1 MVKKTF
7 NFIVVGGKATGGPP
21 IGPALGPLGVNIMA
35 VVNKINEVTSPYEGV
50 KVPVEVTLDTDTK
63 EFSVKVGML
72 STYSL
77 ITRALG
83 ISKGSSTPN
92 RSAVGNLTF
101 KQVVEIAERKRE
113 GLLANS
119 LRAAV
124 KEVLGTCLS
133 MGVTVDGKSVKE
145 VLSLLDSGVYDEFLR
160 AS

>member
-1 MVKKTF
+1 
-7 NFIVVGGKATGGPP
+7 
-21 IGPALGPLGVNIMA
+21 MA
-35 VVNKINEVTSPYEGV
+35 VVNKINEATSPYEGV
-50 KVPVEVTLDTDTK
+50 KIPVEVTLDTDTK

-77 ITRALG
+77 ITQALG

-145 VLSLLDSGVYDEFLR
+145 VLSLLDSGVYDEFLKG

>member
-35 VVNKINEVTSPYEGV
+35 VVNKINEVTSSYAGV

-77 ITRALG
+77 ITQALG
-83 ISKGSSTPN
+83 ISKGSSTPK
-92 RSAVGNLTF
+92 RSNVGNLTF

-133 MGVTVDGKSVKE
+133 MGVTVDGKTVKE
-145 VLSLLDSGVYDEFLR
+145 VLPLLESGVYDEFLR
-160 AS
+160 AP